1 MTDEKTKWGKYY
13 SAVLAQEVAK
23 AEMRERD
30 STDVARGTVTVKNV
44 LTKKQ
49 WAGIR
54 AGQPE
59 RRKLA
64 GLLPVPRIMP
74 DMTDEQKEAR
84 REWERKLA
92 GEAEGRPVDPNAKRN
107 LDAALARAWERRLE
121 SVDPDVKCI
130 VIAALARQ
138 GHDETLP
145 PLPTSSN
152 AREWKEWAA
161 KVGAS

>member
-1 MTDEKTKWGKYY
+1 
-13 SAVLAQEVAK
+13 
-23 AEMRERD
+23 
-30 STDVARGTVTVKNV
+30 VTVKDV

-49 WAGIR
+49 WAGFR
-54 AGQPE
+54 AGQAE

-74 DMTDEQKEAR
+74 DMTDEQEKKAR

-92 GEAEGRPVDPNAKRN
+92 DETEGRPVDLDAKHN

-121 SVDPDVKCI
+121 SVDPDTKRI
-130 VIAALARQ
+130 VIAAIARQ
-138 GHDETLP
+138 GHDEELP
-145 PLPTSSN
+145 PLPTSSD